1 MAIAPYF
8 RTTDLFRS
16 FFDDFDD
23 FMTPSWG
30 GRLGGADVLRAPAAD
45 VMENSDAIRVT
56 VELPG
61 MTVEDIE
68 VNLENNLLT
77 ISGEKQEERAESD
90 RNTRWHVSERRYGR
104 FTRSFVLPREVD
116 HDAIE
121 ARFENGVLDLRIPK
135 REEARPHRIEIGS
148 GGKGRK
154 RMLSG
159 SK

>member
-16 FFDDFDD
+16 LFDDLDD
-23 FMTPSWG
+23 FMTPRWG

-56 VELPG
+56 LELPG
-61 MTVEDIE
+61 MTAEDIE

-77 ISGEKQEERAESD
+77 VSGEKQEERTESD
-90 RNTRWHVSERRYGR
+90 RNTRWHVSERRFGR
-104 FTRSFVLPREVD
+104 FSRSFVLPREVD

-121 ARFENGVLDLRIPK
+121 AHFENGVLELRIPK
-135 REEARPHRIEIGS
+135 AEEARPHRIEIT
-148 GGKGRK
+148 GGKKGRK
-154 RMLSG
+154 RIMSG
-159 SK
+159 N